1 MCNSRHYLYY
11 GYLSKI
17 LSIFAVKSVLM
28 TVIVGAVALGV
39 WYAHFAIQQILSSPH
54 TFGDVTIIPYG
65 HSQNNLLDHYYDSIL
80 VQKGPSTYM
89 IRGPHLDITILGEKK
104 GVVLDVNEVDINQVL
119 DSTSTDTSS
128 IEPFELPERLQILL
142 PVKVSVGKLGFKL
155 GDMGWSAQNILLQST
170 GRKSLELSADSIQ
183 GTYVQSA
190 ASLWLDVSFAKDDVI
205 AKGKIAT
212 ANDNI
217 VLSAVAPRK
226 DLTQLKASTNISVKD
241 PFKWVPVEIPS
252 SIPGIT
258 NLNINAN
265 VTTSLSKKTLQY
277 NVTIKTHIG
286 EFYPFLPLDAVIK
299 LNGTPKQAKIE
310 TSFNNAEG
318 GHIKLDGKINDKLDF
333 DFAGEIAYMSAMFG
347 PQMMP
352 MDMEI
357 QSISKSGDKIE
368 ATIETREGSVIRAHV
383 NTQDSLKVF
392 FAANLSAMEPWALD
406 WVKGN
411 VELGRNPKLIGS
423 FQNNKLRAYL
433 KADSIINAY
442 HLKADSLRLQL
453 VMDLNQSIIEF
464 PKVTIYTP
472 NEEFS
477 ITGDVD
483 YHEPTLH
490 TSWSLKQ
497 KHGGSAETTVHVGD
511 SLIIWAKA
519 DHAEISTIPFSDIQL
534 NDKLRG
540 TVTGTWS
547 HNLDSRVG
555 EARLDIEGNVEP
567 FTLQSYLKV
576 REIGDTIFIDTAFA
590 FHNSNKIAMGATF
603 VMPNDSNPDYK
614 PTAMLPIQL
623 LHASVSAEDF
633 NIPLLLEPLGDTT
646 LASGLFNGEIS
657 FEEET
662 GLLGNIDFKEM
673 IFNNIP
679 SDLFNIKQL
688 NVSANKNKIELLAN
702 FDIMQGVWTGNTNIV
717 VDDIFEPNR
726 NVHLTYKSATNGTIT
741 CDAILNN
748 DLELQGNVKLE
759 GAWLIPETR
768 AEIEK
773 TDLNIELQAILREG
787 LPGISAQ
794 IKSNNTILKY
804 STLPNDFPIF
814 IRGEVKDGVLK
825 MNEIST
831 KNEFGDMIFATLLY
845 DLQNMKLE
853 AIDIGTKKYTLKM
866 PPHTVTVKNVSSH
879 LEDSEEQMSLIA
891 KIPSVQYTFDDDTY
905 GTAKLKGKS
914 DITLNIPHTQEG
926 QIKNKNISGN
936 FIIDKLV
943 YRKDLGFEITP
954 SSLDKVLSF
963 INNAITNLRNKEKTE
978 AKISVSSPIDLSFHV
993 SDSQSDSVEVISPFA
1008 AFPFTLDIWVLG
1020 TTTRPL
1026 LRGDVTNANNGFI
1039 GVKSLYEFDLNT
1051 FNISWNDVPWQH
1063 GIIDISSTQELPYC
1077 SEPDDKD
1084 KNTCPINLDIQGTI
1098 TNPQPNPSS
1107 NCGTESTAAATYRN
1121 IFLGCIASESGESTD
1136 WNKLAG
1142 KAIGK
1147 VISSTAN
1154 KTLGG
1159 EYIGDIDMKVMLFNN
1174 TSSDKDSSYIKVPI
1188 SLDRWVKNLSLI
1200 FGYTQDQSDQRTYD
1214 QSLQFG
1220 ATYTLPVFTDKEYS
1234 HKNHLN
1240 PSLSLNGMLISKQY
1254 TSNTG
1259 TESDESRIE
1268 KNIGV
1273 NYTYKFWN
1281 PCLLGIGHCETVRP
1295 PKAMRQPNDS
1305 SAVDS
1310 TAKTTKQTS
1319 SSATQ
1324 TATQPATAK
1333 QTAITEAK
1341 PETQPT
1347 KEQEDKPQDKPT
1359 TQPESEPIEK
1369 PEESKSSE
1377 SKTTENAK

>member
-1 MCNSRHYLYY
+1 MK
-11 GYLSKI
+11 KI

-39 WYAHFAIQQILSSPH
+39 WYVHFAIQQMLSTPH

-80 VQKGPSTYM
+80 VQKGPSSYM
-89 IRGPHLDITILGEKK
+89 VRGPHLDITIFGEKK
-104 GVVLDVNEVDINQVL
+104 GVVLDVKEVDINQVL
-119 DSTSTDTSS
+119 DSTSKDTSS
-128 IEPFELPERLQILL
+128 IEPFELPEKVQIYL
-142 PVKVSVGKLGFKL
+142 PVKVSVGKLDFKM
-155 GDMGWSAQNILLQST
+155 GDMGWRAQNILAKSK
-170 GRKSLELSADSIQ
+170 GRRSLALSADSIQ
-183 GTYVQSA
+183 GSYVQDA
-190 ASLWLDVSFAKDDVI
+190 ASLQLDVDFSKDEVS
-205 AKGKIAT
+205 ANGNIAT

-217 VLSAVAPRK
+217 VLRAAAPRK
-226 DLTQLKASTNISVKD
+226 DLTQLKASTNINVKE
-241 PFKWVPVEIPS
+241 PFKWVPVELPS
-252 SIPGIT
+252 SIPAIT
-258 NLNINAN
+258 NLNISTN

-277 NVTIKTHIG
+277 NVTIKTHIAQ
-286 EFYPFLPLDAVIK
+286 FYPFLPLDATIK
-299 LNGTPKQAKIE
+299 LNGNTKQAKIE
-310 TSFNNAEG
+310 TEFHNNEG
-318 GHIKLDGKINDKLDF
+318 GHIKFKGKVNDKLDF
-333 DFAGEIAYMSAMFG
+333 DFAGEIAYMSAMVG

-357 QSISKSGDKIE
+357 QSISKVGDDID
-368 ATIETREGSVIRAHV
+368 ATIETREGSVIKAKV
-383 NTQDSLKVF
+383 KTKDSLKVF
-392 FAANLSAMEPWALD
+392 FAANISAMEPWALD

-411 VELGRNPKLIGS
+411 VELGRNPKMIGS

-442 HLKADSLRLQL
+442 HIKADSIRLQL
-453 VMDLNQSIIEF
+453 VLDLNESMIDF
-464 PKVTIYTP
+464 PKVTVYTP

-483 YHEPTLH
+483 FHEPTLH

-497 KHGGSAETTVHVGD
+497 KHGGFAEATVHLGD
-511 SLIIWAKA
+511 SLIIWARA
-519 DHAEISTIPFSDIQL
+519 DHAEISTLPLSDIQL
-534 NDKLRG
+534 NDMLHG
-540 TVTGTWS
+540 TITGTWR
-547 HNLDSRVG
+547 HNLDARTG

-590 FHNSNKIAMGATF
+590 YHNSNKIAMEGTF
-603 VMPNDSNPDYK
+603 VLPNDSNPDYK

-633 NIPLLLEPLGDTT
+633 NIPLLLQPLGDTT

-657 FEEET
+657 FEEEA

-679 SDLFNIKQL
+679 SDLFNIRQL
-688 NVSANKNKIELLAN
+688 NVSAKKNKIELLAN
-702 FDIMQGVWTGNTNIV
+702 FDIAQGIWTGKTNIV
-717 VDDIFEPNR
+717 VDDIFDPNR
-726 NVHLTYKSATNGTIT
+726 QVHLTYKSASNGTIT
-741 CDAILNN
+741 GDATLNN
-748 DLELQGNVKLE
+748 DLELQGTVKLQ
-759 GAWLIPETR
+759 GMWLIPDTR

-773 TDLNIELQAILREG
+773 TDLNIELQAMLKEG
-787 LPGISAQ
+787 LAGISAQ
-794 IKSNNTILKY
+794 IKSDNTILKY

-814 IRGEVKDGVLK
+814 VRGEVKNGILR

-831 KNEFGDMIFATLLY
+831 KNEFGDMVFATLLY

-853 AIDIGTKKYTLKM
+853 AIDIGSKKYTLKM
-866 PPHTVTVKNVSSH
+866 PPHTVTVRNVSSH

-891 KIPSVQYTFDDDTY
+891 KIPSVQYTFEDETY
-905 GTAKLKGKS
+905 GTANLKGKS

-926 QIKNKNISGN
+926 QIKNKNINGN

-943 YRKDLGFEITP
+943 YRKDLDIEITP
-954 SSLDKVLSF
+954 SSLDKVLSL
-963 INNAITNLRNKEKTE
+963 INNAITSMRNKEKQE

-1039 GVKSLYEFDLNT
+1039 GVKSLYEFDLNS

-1107 NCGTESTAAATYRN
+1107 NCGTESTAAETYRN

-1174 TSSDKDSSYIKVPI
+1174 TSSEKDSSYIKVPI

-1214 QSLQFG
+1214 QALQFG

-1234 HKNHLN
+1234 HKNHMN
-1240 PSLSLNGMLISKQY
+1240 PSLSLNGLLISKQY
-1254 TSNTG
+1254 STNTG
-1259 TESDESRIE
+1259 TENNESRIE
-1268 KNIGV
+1268 KNIGI

-1281 PCLLGIGHCETVRP
+1281 PCLLGIGHCENVRP
-1295 PKAMRQPNDS
+1295 PKAMRQPND
-1305 SAVDS
+1305 
-1310 TAKTTKQTS
+1310 TAYTEPVPTKQTAKQPS
-1319 SSATQ
+1319 I
-1324 TATQPATAK
+1324 TATKPEEQPATEQKDKPEATPES
-1333 QTAITEAK
+1333 QAIAK
-1341 PETQPT
+1341 PEEN
-1347 KEQEDKPQDKPT
+1347 KT
-1359 TQPESEPIEK
+1359 TDST
-1369 PEESKSSE
+1369 
-1377 SKTTENAK
+1377 TTENAK